1 MGTVAL
7 LMGGLDLHAGILQ
20 LGRLSL
26 HRREGEAKTMGSVGR
41 PLLPTLRVRVGR
53 PRLNDVLAQRVGS

>member
-7 LMGGLDLHAGILQ
+7 LVGGLDLYAGILQ

-26 HRREGEAKTMGSVGR
+26 HRREDEAKTMDILGR
-41 PLLPTLRVRVGR
+41 GLLRTLRVRVS
-53 PRLNDVLAQRVGS
+53 LTCFDDVLA